1 MRRLIVCI
9 CLVGVASWLCESTV
23 NAQVGGTN
31 QSQPNRTNTPT
42 STAGGLLGT
51 GGAASGT
58 GAGTTTSGINLNQG
72 AAAQPNI
79 QNFGSGF
86 VGQSQNQGRF
96 IGSQFSG
103 QQQIRG
109 GNTGGRNTFTAG
121 RGRGGAGGGRNTNR
135 NRTAGRNTRTK
146 RVRPRHRVAFSF
158 PSRTMASA
166 KVSLDVRF
174 SLLLDRRPEFRGVKI
189 VAGKAGELT
198 LSGKVPDATARRMA
212 AALVRMEPGVRKVT
226 NQLSVAAAPE
236 SGSE

>member
-1 MRRLIVCI
+1 MRRLIVCV
-9 CLVGVASWLCESTV
+9 CLATVASWLCESSAM
-23 NAQVGGTN
+23 AQIGGTN
-31 QSQPNRTNTPT
+31 QNSPSRTNTPT
-42 STAGGLLGT
+42 TTAGGTLGA
-51 GGAASGT
+51 GGATGGT

-121 RGRGGAGGGRNTNR
+121 RGQGGNRGGRNTNR
-135 NRTAGRNTRTK
+135 NRTTGRNTRNK

-158 PSRTMASA
+158 KSASMASA
-166 KVSLDVRF
+166 KASLDVRF

-198 LSGKVPDATARRMA
+198 LSGMVPDATARRMA
-212 AALVRMEPGVRKVT
+212 VALVRMEPGVRKVT
-226 NQLSVAAAPE
+226 NQLSVAAAEE

>member
-1 MRRLIVCI
+1 MRRLIACV

-23 NAQVGGTN
+23 MAQVGGTN
-31 QSQPNRTNTPT
+31 QNQPNRTNTPT
-42 STAGGLLGT
+42 STVGGTLGT
-51 GGAASGT
+51 GGGT

-121 RGRGGAGGGRNTNR
+121 RGQGRNRGGGNTNR
-135 NRTAGRNTRTK
+135 NRVTGRNTRTK

-158 PSRTMASA
+158 NTPSMASA
-166 KVSLDVRF
+166 KASLDVRF
-174 SLLLDRRPEFRGVKI
+174 SLLLDRRPQFRGVKI

-198 LSGKVPDATARRMA
+198 RSGQVPDATARRMA
-212 AALVRMEPGVRKVT
+212 VALVRMEPGVRKVT
-226 NQLSVAAAPE
+226 NQLSVATAEE